1 MNTENLLRIFNN
13 SWNNF
18 RRNLWLSTATL
29 AIMIAALTMIGGL
42 VLFNASSGAFVS
54 GIKDKVDV
62 SVYFKRE
69 AAEADILAVQ
79 EDLQKLEQVRAVE
92 YISRD
97 RALEIFEERHQ
108 NNEVIMAALGELD
121 DNPLQAS
128 LNIKVHDTEQFESV
142 VDGLESSLSASLID
156 EINFRENEKVINR
169 INSIAATVSTG
180 GAAFT
185 VALSAF
191 VFLVTFNTV
200 RLAIYTAR
208 DEIQIMKL
216 VGASNWFVRAPFV
229 ITGAMYGAVAALVT
243 LAFLF
248 LFTWLL
254 GTQVSVIFAEVNLFG
269 YLISNL
275 LMVSLTLFAIGIGFG
290 ALSSYFAV
298 RRYLKV

>member
-108 NNEVIMAALGELD
+108 NNEVIIAALGELD